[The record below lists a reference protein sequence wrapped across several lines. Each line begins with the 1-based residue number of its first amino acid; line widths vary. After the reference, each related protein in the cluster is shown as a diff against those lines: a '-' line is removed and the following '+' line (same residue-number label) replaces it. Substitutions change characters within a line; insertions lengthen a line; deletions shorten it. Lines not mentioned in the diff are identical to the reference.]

1 MWRHHEIR
9 KLPDIV
15 RYWAANNPE
24 KIALIDGEAS
34 RTYAQL
40 DLRANAIARRL
51 RDKNILAGSPVGFIG
66 KNSIEFFE
74 IWFGAGKAASP
85 IAPLNWRSPE
95 SELLRLIDDLEPPI
109 VFVAAEFLEVMR
121 GVQARAHR
129 WFDIVEFDA
138 ADRLDGRLS
147 LWISGVDTAPIQ
159 EPLHSEDIALI
170 TYTSGTTGTPKGVQA
185 SHEAFQYSFLSTSL
199 DPELSLRQDDIIL
212 MGMPNFHLGGSWVS
226 LSALYY
232 GGAVSIIPA
241 FDPTAL
247 IEALRKDRPT
257 ILPMVPTAIQLLLSK
272 PEYSQADFISVRKI
286 IYFGSPIGVDLL
298 ARALETFRCEFLQY
312 YGTSETWIISALK
325 HEQHLSDHLDRLA
338 SCGVPLPLVS
348 MKIAT
353 PDGAEAAPGVVGEII
368 VRSPALFSGYYRQ
381 PAATAAAMVD
391 GWYRTGDLGRR
402 DEGGYYTI
410 VDRAKDMIITGGENV
425 YSAEVEA
432 AMLKH
437 PAVAQAAVVGAP
449 DGRWGERVTA
459 LIVTRPGASVT
470 EAELQQHCRIHLAGY
485 KVPKSILFESSLP
498 MTPTGKILKPVLR
511 QRFRA

>member
-15 RYWAANNPE
+15 RYWAVKNPE

-40 DLRANAIARRL
+40 DLRSNAIARRL

-121 GVQARAHR
+121 GVQARAR
-129 WFDIVEFDA
+129 RRFDIVDFDA
-138 ADRLDGRLS
+138 ADQLDGRMSGWL
-147 LWISGVDTAPIQ
+147 SGVDTAPIQ

-226 LSALYY
+226 LSVLYC
-232 GGAVSIIPA
+232 GGAVTIIPA

-247 IEALRKDRPT
+247 IDALREERPT
-257 ILPMVPTAIQLLLSK
+257 ILPIVPTAIQLLLSK
-272 PEYSQADFISVRKI
+272 PEYAQADFSSVRKI
-286 IYFGSPIGVDLL
+286 IYFGSPIGVELL

-312 YGTSETWIISALK
+312 YGTSETWIITALK
-325 HEQHLSDHLDRLA
+325 HEQHLSDRLDRLA

-348 MKIAT
+348 MRIAA
-353 PDGAEAAPGVVGEII
+353 PDGAEVAPGMVGEIL

-381 PAATAAAMVD
+381 PAETAAAMAD

-402 DEGGYYTI
+402 DEAGYYTI

-449 DGRWGERVTA
+449 DARWGEKVTA
-459 LIVTRPGASVT
+459 LIVIQPGAHVT
-470 EAELQQHCRIHLAGY
+470 EAELQQHCRMHLAGY
-485 KVPKSILFESSLP
+485 KVPKSILFEASLP
-498 MTPTGKILKPVLR
+498 MTPTGKILKPALR
-511 QRFRA
+511 QRFRT